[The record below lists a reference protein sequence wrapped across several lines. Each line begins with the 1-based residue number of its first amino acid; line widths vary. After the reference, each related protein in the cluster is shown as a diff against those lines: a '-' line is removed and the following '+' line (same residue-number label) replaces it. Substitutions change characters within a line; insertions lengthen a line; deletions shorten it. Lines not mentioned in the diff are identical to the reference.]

1 MSNSQ
6 LAGDKKYLFKRDN
19 IWWVKVAVPRSLRD
33 VLGYD
38 LRRSLHTHDI
48 DAARKARWAAIE
60 EFRGKIEKIRAVQS
74 GELTDSVAPPVAEQD
89 ESAQAKQGVR
99 QVDQHIVEI
108 VSDSGE
114 GAQKCGQILGLVS
127 GKMGNGVWTVEI
139 IPAEIQP
146 PARERQGASGIRVR
160 MGSRYVTNMGDEADM
175 VVAFNEQVLYSRISN
190 GAYRK
195 GSVVL
200 LENMWAEDPDE
211 KIRSQYR
218 EALADFHKQGLI
230 VHELPIQEECLKL
243 VPDPRKG
250 KNMFVLG
257 MLCRIYSRDV
267 DTAKNEIAKI
277 FRKKSD
283 KVIAINHEL
292 FDAGYAFARNNIDYA
307 FEIPAATE
315 DRMESAVVINGNTAA
330 GLGVM
335 AAGIDL
341 VSMYPITPAT
351 SASHYLADDFHLTGG
366 FVHQAED
373 EIAAIGFAIG
383 ASYAGKTA
391 CTITS
396 GPGMALKTEMIGL
409 AVMAEVP
416 LVIIDVQRGSPS
428 TGLPTKV
435 EQGDLLSCLYGAPG
449 DSPKVVIA
457 AATISECFH
466 FVVMA
471 RKLAESFRTPV
482 IILTDANLATG
493 VQPIERPDVSDKW
506 FAPPLDQ
513 SDWDEDVSPYNWDET
528 SGLSERPIPGM
539 RGGEYILT
547 GLAHNRDSK
556 IAYDSAS
563 NQEGMNMRSRKLA
576 SLAATM
582 KPPEVHGD
590 PTGDLLVV
598 GWGSTLGAI
607 EEAVDLA
614 RAKGHKVSSV
624 HLRFLSPLEPGLK
637 EIFSGFK
644 KVMTIE
650 INFSDEADAPLIN
663 EDNRRIS
670 QLAIVLRAHTLMD
683 IDCWSKVP
691 GHPLQPGTI
700 GKVIES
706 RLTETQGA
714 ESCSA

>member
-1 MSNSQ
+1 MSNTQ
-6 LAGDKKYLFKRDN
+6 IAGDTKYLFKRDKT
-19 IWWVKVAVPRSLRD
+19 WWVKLSVPRPLRD

-38 LRRSLHTHDI
+38 LRRSLHTHDVE
-48 DAARKARWAAIE
+48 AARQARWAAIE
-60 EFRGKIEKIRAVQS
+60 EFRGKIEKIQ
-74 GELTDSVAPPVAEQD
+74 AEQGRELAATFD
-89 ESAQAKQGVR
+89 APVDDQHESIKATQGVR
-99 QVDQHIVEI
+99 HVDQQIVEI

-160 MGSRYVTNMGDEADM
+160 MGSKYVTNMGDEADM
-175 VVAFNEQVLYSRISN
+175 VVAFNEQVLYSRITN
-190 GAYRK
+190 GAYRQ
-195 GSVVL
+195 GTVVL
-200 LENMWAEDPDE
+200 LESMWADDPDE
-211 KIRSQYR
+211 KIRDQYR
-218 EALADFHKQGLI
+218 EALDDFRKQGLI
-230 VHELPIQEECLKL
+230 VHELAIEKECLKI
-243 VPDPRKG
+243 VSDARKG

-257 MLCRIYSRDV
+257 MLCKIYLRDT
-267 DTAKNEIAKI
+267 DKAKDEIAKI
-277 FRKKSD
+277 FRKKSE
-283 KVIAINHEL
+283 KVIKINHEL
-292 FDAGYAFARNNIDYA
+292 FDAGYAFARDSLDYE
-307 FEIPAATE
+307 FDIPAAE
-315 DRMESAVVINGNTAA
+315 KDRLESAVVINGNTAA

-335 AAGIDL
+335 AAGIEL

-351 SASHYLADDFHLTGG
+351 SASHYLAEDFHLTGG

-435 EQGDLLSCLYGAPG
+435 EQGDLLASLYGAPG

-493 VQPIERPDVSDKW
+493 VQPIERPEVSDEW

-513 SDWDEDVSPYNWDET
+513 SAWDERVSPYDWDET
-528 SGLSERPIPGM
+528 TGLSDRPIPGM

-563 NQEGMNMRSRKLA
+563 NQEGMNMRSRKLTA
-576 SLAATM
+576 LAASIT
-582 KPPEVHGD
+582 PPEIHGD
-590 PTGDLLVV
+590 PTGDLLIV

-614 RAKGHKVSSV
+614 RSQGKKVSSV

-644 KVMTIE
+644 K
-650 INFSDEADAPLIN
+650 S
-663 EDNRRIS
+663 
-670 QLAIVLRAHTLMD
+670 
-683 IDCWSKVP
+683 
-691 GHPLQPGTI
+691 
-700 GKVIES
+700 
-706 RLTETQGA
+706 
-714 ESCSA
+714 